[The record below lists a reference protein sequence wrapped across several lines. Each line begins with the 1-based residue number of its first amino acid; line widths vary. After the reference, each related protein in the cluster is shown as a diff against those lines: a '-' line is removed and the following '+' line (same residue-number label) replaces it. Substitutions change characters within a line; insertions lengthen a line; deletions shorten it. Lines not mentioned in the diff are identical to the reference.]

1 MSAPVKHLTDFP
13 DRYSPMLVKE
23 LRQGMR
29 AKTFIAVFL
38 SLQMFLAV
46 MLFSA
51 AANMRSGEVGSAIS
65 TIIFVFFAIAVLLVQ
80 PLRGTGALSSEVK
93 GNTIDMMVLTRLSA
107 WRIVYGKWIAI
118 VGQTALLFVTIIP
131 YLILRYFFGGMN
143 LVGEM
148 VFLLLM
154 FMTSMALTA
163 VTVGLSG
170 CDSVIIRSL
179 VPVLSLPAGLIGLV
193 TFIFEFSRFRGSPF
207 DTFALATPEACY
219 GVAAYIACI
228 SYFGWSMLTLG
239 TSLIAPAAENHA
251 LPRRIIALVLMAAV
265 GVTSVFRLIDP
276 DLVLLFTLIVAAP
289 AVVISLNDS
298 SPLISTVCEPFD
310 RRGPVFKLL
319 GCFLYPTWWSGVWF
333 ALGFALFSLVLIV
346 LGMVDFTW
354 LESFRAPR
362 NYYTDWD
369 AELGTWIFSI
379 TGAYFFPA
387 LWQMVFFKG
396 EGQRIANYLL
406 VLVGSGLFAGV
417 LGLLADSM
425 NSEGFVWLFA
435 FSPLNFTVIS
445 ENGSSSDPELIL
457 TAVIIV
463 DLLIAC
469 VLVIGAFRHRRRTSL
484 NHLESTPGI
493 TTEPP

>member
-1 MSAPVKHLTDFP
+1 MPESVKHLTDFP

-29 AKTFIAVFL
+29 AKTFIALFL
-38 SLQMFLAV
+38 SLQGFLAV

-163 VTVGLSG
+163 MTVGLSG

-179 VPVLSLPAGLIGLV
+179 IPVLSIPAGLWALIV
-193 TFIFEFSRFRGSPF
+193 FIFEFSRFRGSPF
-207 DTFALATPEACY
+207 DTFALATPEARY
-219 GVAAYIACI
+219 GVAAYAACI
-228 SYFGWSMLTLG
+228 SYLGWSMLSLG

-251 LPRRIIALVLMAAV
+251 LPRRLVALGLMLLMGVIA
-265 GVTSVFRLIDP
+265 VFRLIDS
-276 DLVLLFTLIVAAP
+276 DLLVIFILIVAAP
-289 AVVISLNDS
+289 AVVVSLNDS
-298 SPLISTVCEPFD
+298 SPLISTVSQPFE
-310 RRGPVFKLL
+310 RRGPAIRFV
-319 GCFLYPTWWSGVWF
+319 GNFLYPTWWSGVLF
-333 ALGFALFSLVLIV
+333 SLGFAALSLLVLT
-346 LGMVDFTW
+346 LGLAEISW
-354 LESFRAPR
+354 LEPFRSVR
-362 NYYTDWD
+362 RYYGSWD
-369 AELGTWIFSI
+369 SDMLIWILSV
-379 TGAYFFPA
+379 TGSYFFPA
-387 LWQMVFFKG
+387 LWQMIFFKG

-406 VLVGSGLFAGV
+406 ILVGSGLFAGV
-417 LGLLADSM
+417 LGILADSM

-435 FSPLNFTVIS
+435 FSPLNFTVIC
-445 ENGSSSDPELIL
+445 ENANGTDRDLIL
-457 TAVIIV
+457 AAVFIV

-469 VLVIGAFRHRRRTSL
+469 TLIVGALRKRRSEAMKHEHPAPAL
-484 NHLESTPGI
+484 NAESP
-493 TTEPP
+493 